1 MLLLAMKS
9 NQEISSYLENIA
21 LILFGALLLAFPL
34 VFTDL
39 TTDFFALPK
48 QILLAIVALVALLLF
63 GARLI
68 TEAKVRLR
76 RTPFDLPIALF
87 GLFALI
93 SSLLAVNR
101 WDSLIAYVPLLF
113 ALILFYLIVNF
124 VKSSSAVLFLISSL
138 VIGAA
143 LLSIFSSLSFFKIYL
158 LPFDFAKAQTFTP
171 LGSLLDQALY
181 LSLVLPIAVSLAMPV
196 FRAKKISDLS
206 PKALVFLGGSL
217 VLLASLGLTIYQLA
231 TVQKPL
237 ILPFETGFQTAFA
250 AISQDTGR
258 IAQGFFFGSGFG
270 TYLTD
275 FTRFKQATYNL
286 NPTLWSFAFFRSSSY
301 VLELLATVGI
311 LGLGAFGFLLIRVI
325 KALGESRKNPVLT
338 SLLLAFA
345 LSFFLPFS
353 FIGQTMLFVLLGLF
367 SASQGL
373 TESKRF
379 FEVELYF
386 VAFKKGIIPLS
397 TSSAQSET
405 NVTRLLPV
413 TFFVLFILLGGF
425 VGFYSYRYA
434 ASDILFRRSL
444 VSLSKN
450 EGLPTYNS
458 QVSTINLFPNRD
470 SYQRIYS
477 QTNLAL
483 ANSLASSV
491 PRGSTP
497 SAEISQTITNLIQQ
511 SITAGRKATVISP
524 QTAANWQNLSSIY
537 RSLIGFGQNAEVF
550 AIQIS
555 NQATLL
561 DPNNPQRYLDT
572 GGLFYQLGQ
581 WEAAQRQ
588 FQIAVNLKPDFANAY
603 YNLGHALESKGDL
616 QAALQQYQAVKN
628 LLANANDKDN
638 LKRIND
644 EIEALQKKIG
654 STPSTDSG
662 QASVQVPTEEP
673 ASQPPLGISTP
684 SAQLP
689 PQQTPVEIPPPQATE
704 SANR

>member
-1 MLLLAMKS
+1 MRNNEVAT
-9 NQEISSYLENIA
+9 YLENVS
-21 LILFGALLLAFPL
+21 LILFGILLLAFPL
-34 VFTDL
+34 AFTDL
-39 TTDFFALPK
+39 ATDFFALPK
-48 QILLAIVALVALLLF
+48 QILLAVVTLVALLLF

-68 TEAKVRLR
+68 ADAKVKLQ
-76 RTPFDLPIALF
+76 RTPFDAPIALF

-101 WDSLIAYVPLLF
+101 WDSLITYVPLFF
-113 ALILFYLIVNF
+113 ALLLFYLIVNF
-124 VKSSSAVLFLISSL
+124 VKKESSVLFLISSL
-138 VIGAA
+138 VIGAS
-143 LLSIFSSLSFFKIYL
+143 LLSISSGLSFFKIYF
-158 LPFDFAKAQTFTP
+158 LPFDFAKNQTFTP

-181 LSLVLPIAVSLAMPV
+181 LSFVLPIALYYALPLLEIKELKGFSA
-196 FRAKKISDLS
+196 RAIGFFVGF
-206 PKALVFLGGSL
+206 LVVAAG
-217 VLLASLGLTIYQLA
+217 LGLTVYELF
-231 TVQKPL
+231 TLQKPL
-237 ILPFETGFQTAFA
+237 ILPLETGFQTAFA

-275 FTRFKQATYNL
+275 FTRFKQITYNL
-286 NPTLWSFAFFRSSSY
+286 NPTLWSLAFFRSSSF

-311 LGLGAFGFLLIRVI
+311 LGIAAFGFLLFRVMGTI
-325 KALGESRKNPVLT
+325 SESRKNPILI

-345 LSFFLPFS
+345 LSFLLPFS
-353 FIGQTMLFVLLGLF
+353 FIGQVLLFVLLALF
-367 SASQGL
+367 AASQGL
-373 TESKRF
+373 TESKKF

-386 VAFKKGIIPLS
+386 VAFKKGLIPLS
-397 TSSAQSET
+397 TSSSQSEA

-413 TFFVLFILLGGF
+413 SFFILFLLLGGF
-425 VGFYSYRYA
+425 LAFYSYRFI
-434 ASDILFRRSL
+434 ASDVLFRRSL

-458 QVSTINLFPNRD
+458 QVSALNLFPNKD

-491 PRGSTP
+491 PQGSSP
-497 SAEISQTITNLIQQ
+497 SAQIQQTITTLIQQ
-511 SITAGRKATVISP
+511 SITAGRRATAISP
-524 QTAANWQNLSSIY
+524 QTALNWQNLSSLY
-537 RSLIGFGQNAEVF
+537 RALIGFGQNAEAF
-550 AIQIS
+550 AIQMS

-581 WEAAQRQ
+581 WESAQRQ

-603 YNLGHALESKGDL
+603 YNLGHALEQKGDL
-616 QAALQQYQAVKN
+616 QNALQQYQTVRN
-628 LLANANDKDN
+628 LLANANDKEN

-644 EIEALQKKIG
+644 EIEALQTKIG
-654 STPSTDSG
+654 AAPSATG
-662 QASVQVPTEEP
+662 GARTQVPTTQV
-673 ASQPPLGISTP
+673 AQPPLGISTP

-689 PQQTPVEIPPPQATE
+689 AQQTPVEIPPPATP
-704 SANR
+704 SAR

>member
-1 MLLLAMKS
+1 MR
-9 NQEISSYLENIA
+9 NNEVSSYLENIA
-21 LILFGALLLAFPL
+21 LLLFGVLLLAFPL

-48 QILLAIVALVALLLF
+48 QILLAVVTLVALLLF

-68 TEAKVRLR
+68 ADAKVKLQ
-76 RTPFDLPIALF
+76 RTPFDAPIALF
-87 GLFALI
+87 GLFALV

-101 WDSLIAYVPLLF
+101 WDSLVTFIPLLF
-113 ALILFYLIVNF
+113 ALLLFYLIVNF
-124 VKSSSAVLFLISSL
+124 VKSQSSVLFLIASL
-138 VIGAA
+138 VIGAS
-143 LLSIFSSLSFFKIYL
+143 LLSISSALTFFKIYI
-158 LPFDFAKAQTFTP
+158 LPFDFAKNQTFTP

-181 LSLVLPIAVSLAMPV
+181 LALVLPIALYYALPLL
-196 FRAKKISDLS
+196 KIKELKGFSAS
-206 PKALVFLGGSL
+206 AIGFFLGFL
-217 VLLASLGLTIYQLA
+217 VVAAGLGLTVYELF
-231 TVQKPL
+231 TLQKPL
-237 ILPFETGFQTAFA
+237 ILPLETGFQTAFA

-275 FTRFKQATYNL
+275 FTRFKQITYNL
-286 NPTLWSFAFFRSSSY
+286 NPTLWSFAFFRSSSF

-311 LGLGAFGFLLIRVI
+311 LGIAAFGFLLFRVI
-325 KALGESRKNPVLT
+325 GAIGEGKKNPILV

-345 LSFFLPFS
+345 LSFLLPFS
-353 FIGQTMLFVLLGLF
+353 FIGQTLLFVLLALF
-367 SASQGL
+367 AAAQGL
-373 TESKRF
+373 AESKRF

-386 VAFKKGIIPLS
+386 VAFKKGLIPLS
-397 TSSAQSET
+397 TSSSQSEA

-413 TFFVLFILLGGF
+413 SFFILFLLLGGF
-425 VGFYSYRYA
+425 LGFYSYRYA
-434 ASDILFRRSL
+434 ASDVLFRRSL

-458 QVSTINLFPNRD
+458 QVSALNLFPNKD

-491 PRGSTP
+491 PQGSSP
-497 SAEISQTITNLIQQ
+497 SAQIQQTITTLIQQ
-511 SITAGRKATVISP
+511 SITAGRRATAISP
-524 QTAANWQNLSSIY
+524 QTALNWQNLSSIY

-550 AIQIS
+550 AIQMS

-572 GGLFYQLGQ
+572 GGLFYQLSQ
-581 WEAAQRQ
+581 WESAQRQ

-616 QAALQQYQAVKN
+616 QNALQQYQTVRN
-628 LLANANDKDN
+628 LLANANDKEN

-644 EIEALQKKIG
+644 EIGTLQTKIG
-654 STPSTDSG
+654 AAPPPAGGPG
-662 QASVQVPTEEP
+662 QAGTQPPTTQ
-673 ASQPPLGISTP
+673 ATQPPLGISTP

-689 PQQTPVEIPPPQATE
+689 PQQTPVEIPPPATP
-704 SANR
+704 SAK

>member
-1 MLLLAMKS
+1 MR
-9 NQEISSYLENIA
+9 NNEISSYLENIA
-21 LILFGALLLAFPL
+21 LLLFGVFLLAFPL
-34 VFTDL
+34 AFTDL
-39 TTDFFALPK
+39 TTDLFALPK
-48 QILLAIVALVALLLF
+48 QILLAVITLVALLLF

-68 TEAKVRLR
+68 ADAKVKIQ
-76 RTPFDLPIALF
+76 RTPFDLSIALF

-93 SSLLAVNR
+93 STLLAVNR
-101 WDSLIAYVPLLF
+101 WDSLIAYVSLLF
-113 ALILFYLIVNF
+113 ALVLFYLIVNF
-124 VKSSSAVLFLISSL
+124 VKSQSSVLFLIASL
-138 VIGAA
+138 VIGAS
-143 LLSIFSSLSFFKIYL
+143 LLSISSVLTFFKIYI
-158 LPFDFAKAQTFTP
+158 LPFEFAKNQTFTP

-181 LSLVLPIAVSLAMPV
+181 LSLVLPIALYYALPLLKIKELKDFSVSTIG
-196 FRAKKISDLS
+196 FFLS
-206 PKALVFLGGSL
+206 FLVIAAG
-217 VLLASLGLTIYQLA
+217 LGLTIYELFIL
-231 TVQKPL
+231 QKPL
-237 ILPFETGFQTAFA
+237 ILPLETGFQTAFA

-275 FTRFKQATYNL
+275 FTRFKQITYNL
-286 NPTLWSFAFFRSSSY
+286 NPILWSFAFFRSSSF

-311 LGLGAFGFLLIRVI
+311 LGIGAFGFLLVKVLGVI
-325 KALGESRKNPVLT
+325 GESRKNPVLI

-345 LSFFLPFS
+345 LSFLLPFS
-353 FIGQTMLFVLLGLF
+353 FIGQTLLFVLLALFAAAAGLN
-367 SASQGL
+367 
-373 TESKRF
+373 ESKKF

-397 TSSAQSET
+397 TSSSQSEA

-413 TFFVLFILLGGF
+413 SFFILFIAIGGF
-425 VGFYSYRYA
+425 LGFYSYRFA
-434 ASDILFRRSL
+434 ASDVLFRRSL

-458 QVSTINLFPNRD
+458 QVSAINLFPNKD

-491 PRGSTP
+491 PQGSSP
-497 SAEISQTITNLIQQ
+497 SAQIQQTITTLIQQ
-511 SITAGRKATVISP
+511 SITAGRRATLISP
-524 QTAANWQNLSSIY
+524 QTTLNWQNLSSIY

-550 AIQIS
+550 SIQMS

-581 WEAAQRQ
+581 WENAQRQ

-603 YNLGHALESKGDL
+603 YNLGHALEQKGDL
-616 QAALQQYQAVKN
+616 QNALAQYQTVRN
-628 LLANANDKDN
+628 LLANANDKEN
-638 LKRIND
+638 LKRISD
-644 EIEALQKKIG
+644 EIEALQTKIG
-654 STPSTDSG
+654 TAPTPSAGSG
-662 QASVQVPTEEP
+662 QAGTQPPTTQ
-673 ASQPPLGISTP
+673 ATQPPLGISTP

-689 PQQTPVEIPPPQATE
+689 PQQTPVELPAPATP
-704 SANR
+704 SAR

>member
-1 MLLLAMKS
+1 MKS

-48 QILLAIVALVALLLF
+48 QILLAVVALVVLLLF

-68 TEAKVRLR
+68 AEAKVRLR

-113 ALILFYLIVNF
+113 ALVLFYLIVNF

-138 VIGAA
+138 VIGAS
-143 LLSIFSSLSFFKIYL
+143 LLSISSILTFFKISL

-704 SANR
+704 SAQ

>member
-1 MLLLAMKS
+1 MR
-9 NQEISSYLENIA
+9 NNEVTSYLENIS
-21 LILFGALLLAFPL
+21 LILFGVLLLAFPL
-34 VFTDL
+34 VFSDL

-48 QILLAIVALVALLLF
+48 QILLAVVALLALLLF

-68 TEAKVRLR
+68 SEGKVKIQ
-76 RTPFDLPIALF
+76 RTPFDAPIALF

-101 WDSLIAYVPLLF
+101 WEALSAYVPLFF
-113 ALILFYLIVNF
+113 ALLLFYLIVNF
-124 VKSSSAVLFLISSL
+124 VKKESSVLFLTLSL
-138 VIGAA
+138 VIGAS
-143 LLSIFSSLSFFKIYL
+143 LLAISAGLSFFKVYF
-158 LPFDFAKAQTFTP
+158 LPFDFAKNQTFTP

-181 LSLVLPIAVSLAMPV
+181 LSLVLPIALY
-196 FRAKKISDLS
+196 
-206 PKALVFLGGSL
+206 KALPLLRIKELKNLSASAVGFFLGFLIVAAG
-217 VLLASLGLTIYQLA
+217 LGLTIYELF
-231 TVQKPL
+231 TLQKPL
-237 ILPFETGFQTAFA
+237 ILPLETGFQTAFA

-258 IAQGFFFGSGFG
+258 VAQGFFLGSGFG

-286 NPTLWSFAFFRSSSY
+286 NPTLWSFAFFRSSSF

-311 LGLGAFGFLLIRVI
+311 LGIAAFGFLLVR
-325 KALGESRKNPVLT
+325 ALGVVGESRKNPILV
-338 SLLLAFA
+338 SLLLIFA
-345 LSFFLPFS
+345 LSFLLPFS
-353 FIGQTMLFVLLGLF
+353 FIGQTLLFVLLALF
-367 SASQGL
+367 AAGQGL
-373 TESKRF
+373 TEQRRF

-397 TSSAQSET
+397 TSSSQSEEH
-405 NVTRLLPV
+405 VTRLLPV
-413 TFFVLFILLGGF
+413 SFFILFLLLGGF
-425 VGFYSYRYA
+425 LGFYSYRFA
-434 ASDILFRRSL
+434 ASDVLFRRSL

-458 QVSTINLFPNRD
+458 QVSAINLFPNRD

-497 SAEISQTITNLIQQ
+497 SAQVQQTITTLIQQ
-511 SITAGRKATVISP
+511 SINSGRRATLISP
-524 QTAANWQNLSSIY
+524 QTAGNWQNLSSIY

-550 AIQIS
+550 AVQMS

-581 WEAAQRQ
+581 WENAQRQ

-616 QAALQQYQAVKN
+616 QNALQQYQVVRN

-644 EIEALQKKIG
+644 EIEALQAKIG
-654 STPSTDSG
+654 AAPPSTSSG
-662 QASVQVPTEEP
+662 QASAQAPTTQATP
-673 ASQPPLGISTP
+673 ALPAGRQAPLGISTP

-689 PQQTPVEIPPPQATE
+689 AQETPVEIPPPATP
-704 SANR
+704 SAR